1 MSNYAGITN
10 PGTASIDNILAQTA
24 YQIGPVIHRE
34 TMNTEAWDA
43 LITKSELPT
52 GAGDSLSS
60 LVYNRSVPTTT
71 AGGATVGVDWAR
83 IGGGIVAANSFT
95 ATEGQMIEGAAG
107 TTIGQ
112 TIEGRTAYVKFLKRM
127 RNYYLSVANI
137 KSPYIDVHTVR
148 TAAAMEQQLAAIQD
162 ILTDVTKWTWARR
175 HEQEYERNCGNFIPC
190 LTASTSP
197 ILSTVDIIDT
207 EIDPETGAA
216 DDGDNTANNPFFGL
230 QLTQLNL
237 THSNAGSTA
246 VPTGYISNAVL
257 DRIHNRLARTTSHNQ
272 AYGMDNGRPVFALV
286 LGSDASLA
294 IKREAGIRDDV
305 RKSTIVDSLL
315 KPLGVDESFRG
326 FYHMT
331 QDLIPRFT
339 ESGGVLTRVEP
350 FDSNGDYN
358 TAYDTASYEAFYVVH
373 KSVTECQVPAPNAS
387 GPGVSFSPVNYRGDF
402 QWLNIQDEVKN
413 PLKTIGFFYG
423 TLASAY
429 KPIKV
434 LNGYCGVF
442 KRDSSTPAL

>member
-1 MSNYAGITN
+1 MSDYTN
-10 PGTASIDNILAQTA
+10 SGTADIDNVLAQTA

-43 LITKSELPT
+43 LIPKSELPT

-60 LVYNRSVPTTT
+60 MVYNRSVPTTT
-71 AGGATVGVDWAR
+71 AGGSTVGANWAR
-83 IGGGIVAANSFT
+83 IGTEIVAANSFA
-95 ATEGQMIEGAAG
+95 ATEGQLIEGAAG
-107 TTIGQ
+107 ETIGS
-112 TIEGRTAYVKFLKRM
+112 TAAARTAYVKFLKRM

-137 KSPYIDVHTVR
+137 KSPYIDVHTVS

-175 HEQEYERNCGNFIPC
+175 HEQEYERNCGNFVPC

-197 ILSTVDIIDT
+197 ILSTVDIRT
-207 EIDPETGAA
+207 GAIDPETGSAA
-216 DDGDNTANNPFFGL
+216 TGGTANNPFFGL
-230 QLTQLNL
+230 QLADLELN
-237 THSNAGSTA
+237 TSGAGDTDV

-294 IKREAGIRDDV
+294 IKRESGIRDDV

-350 FDSNGDYN
+350 FDSSGEYN
-358 TAYDTASYEAFYVVH
+358 SAYDTAPIEAFYVVH

-387 GPGVSFSPVNYRGDF
+387 GPGVSFAPVNYRGDF
-402 QWLNIQDEVKN
+402 SWLNIQDEIKN

-434 LNGYCGVF
+434 ANGYVGLF
-442 KRDSSTPAL
+442 LRTSSTWAI